1 METVV
6 EKIKSNEKK
15 HMKNIGINN
24 PEANGECFIL
34 LPVGYK
40 REYFTEKQLRDL
52 QLRLLRGY
60 RFSDRDVSLLDAIL
74 SYMAVNVLAK
84 Q

>member
-1 METVV
+1 MKQES
-6 EKIKSNEKK
+6 IK
-15 HMKNIGINN
+15 
-24 PEANGECFIL
+24 EASLMNDYTLNQEGCFIM

-40 REYFTEKQLRDL
+40 AEYFTEKQLRDL
-52 QLRLLRGY
+52 QSKLLKGY

-74 SYMAVNVLAK
+74 SYMAVNVLVK

>member
-1 METVV
+1 MCEY
-6 EKIKSNEKK
+6 
-15 HMKNIGINN
+15 
-24 PEANGECFIL
+24 FIM

-40 REYFTEKQLRDL
+40 TEYFTEKQLRDL
-52 QLRLLRGY
+52 QSKLLKGY
-60 RFSDRDVSLLDAIL
+60 RFTNRDIALLDAIL